1 MPSLDCPISP
11 EIDEL
16 HFVGRR
22 NAENSENCVSGS
34 PDGQKT
40 AKTAFPPGRKTR
52 NGDLK
57 EEWCKAVYWNDQ
69 TNTYMLDLLFQK
81 IRGIPKSGLDET
93 WDASYSTGTIGVKAT
108 NPNFPAFNV
117 AAAYN
122 PGTYTGSPALKWF
135 LPSYTDWLYTFAVLG
150 FGDQEAAINRQRN
163 YNWYGHLADLAFTQ
177 AGGTGI
183 SDKSYWVSSEI
194 TPYEGGLIFVNPTD
208 LFWHSAKKN
217 GNVFVHPFVKY

>member
-1 MPSLDCPISP
+1 MKNCPSLASETQNHPIS
-11 EIDEL
+11 
-16 HFVGRR
+16 
-22 NAENSENCVSGS
+22 
-34 PDGQKT
+34 
-40 AKTAFPPGRKTR
+40 AFPPGRKTR

-150 FGDQEAAINRQRN
+150 FGDQEAAIYRQRN
-163 YNWYGHLADLAFTQ
+163 YNWYGHLADLVFTQ

-183 SDKSYWVSSEI
+183 SDKWYWVSSEI
-194 TPYEGGLIFVNPTD
+194 TQYEGGLIFVNPTD
-208 LFWHSAKKN
+208 LFWHSAEKN
-217 GNVFVHPFVKY
+217 GNAFVHPFVKY